1 MAHYAKIDKNNIVTK
16 VLVID
21 EETVNS
27 GAFGNPLS
35 WIQTSYN
42 TFEGQHS
49 LGGTPLRKNYAGV
62 GMIYDKDRDAFYSP
76 QPYPSWLLNEDT
88 CHWYPPMAYPKP
100 EEKEAFSGSF
110 DHLYEWDE
118 DNVTWKVSI
127 QQQVSTQNVG
137 QLDEP

>member
-1 MAHYAKIDKNNIVTK
+1 MWGNI
-16 VLVID
+16 
-21 EETVNS
+21 
-27 GAFGNPLS
+27 
-35 WIQTSYN
+35 YN
-42 TFEGQHS
+42 IYTFVPFH
-49 LGGTPLRKNYAGV
+49 GTPLRKNYAAV
-62 GMIYDKDRDAFYSP
+62 GYTYDLSRDAFIPP

-88 CHWYPPMAYPKP
+88 CIWYPPISYPKP

-118 DNVTWKVSI
+118 DNVTWKVST